1 MQRAD
6 DISAAFRRAKNLCV
20 RNNND
25 GSNQQTTIKPTPV
38 LPTPVGKYAA
48 LTACHAEVVS
58 RKSPQASE
66 TPKVLPV
73 RPTEKE
79 NVKREPKSCAQVRTS
94 VEQQA
99 VQQKSGGLKPND
111 GKATH
116 IGIRLSLQERQQV
129 LERAV
134 NSGLKISSYARAALL
149 GADYVAKHDPVRRR
163 RLQDLSTELGRQ
175 GNNLNQ
181 IARQLNSGLI
191 LPDEA
196 FALLNDLGNSLISAH
211 NAVRITL
218 IEGQVM
224 P

>member
-6 DISAAFRRAKNLCV
+6 DISAAFRRAKNLCI
-20 RNNND
+20 RNNNSD
-25 GSNQQTTIKPTPV
+25 TSSGTPSSTNQ
-38 LPTPVGKYAA
+38 GKYAA
-48 LTACHAEVVS
+48 LATCHAEVLPKAPQQVS
-58 RKSPQASE
+58 P
-66 TPKVLPV
+66 L
-73 RPTEKE
+73 RPTDNE
-79 NVKREPKSCAQVRTS
+79 NVKREPKSYAQVRTS

-99 VQQKSGGLKPND
+99 VQQKSGGLKPKC
-111 GKATH
+111 GKSFH

-134 NSGLKISSYARAALL
+134 NSGLKLSVYARAALL
-149 GADYVAKHDPVRRR
+149 GADYVAKHDPVRRK

-191 LPDEA
+191 TQDEA

-211 NAVRITL
+211 NAVRLTL
-218 IEGQVM
+218 TEGKVM